1 MSTEIQPADCFM
13 RASHLA
19 KEVELIRREM
29 GRPTETRAPV
39 TVTGASPRECWFQA
53 LAVFRKSDRLCAEI
67 AGDPVASVP
76 YAPPI
81 DKVTPGDVLKV
92 IDAAG
97 RELAETKRALGISES
112 VDPPARDAAKTP
124 SDVFGTLA
132 TLDRQINLLLARS
145 FQPADC
151 YQQVSLAVAYAA
163 RLGAAP
169 GTSPFVRSKRP
180 ADCYERLAGCLQLA
194 RTLVKNA
201 GHAVIDR
208 PPVAG
213 DVNEVLPSDVYD
225 LATLVLGEVAFLHA
239 IRKDAPAPYPFEGN
253 EPGRKLPSHVW
264 QLAGVLEQQL
274 AALAH

>member
-1 MSTEIQPADCFM
+1 MSEIQPADCYV

-29 GRPTETRAPV
+29 GRPTETRPAV
-39 TVTGASPRECWFQA
+39 AVTGASPRECWFQA

-76 YAPPI
+76 YAPPLHQ
-81 DKVTPGDVLKV
+81 VTPGDVLKV
-92 IDAAG
+92 IEAAG

-112 VDPPARDAAKTP
+112 ADPPARDASKTP
-124 SDVFGTLA
+124 SDVFGMLA
-132 TLDRQINLLLARS
+132 TVDRQINLLLARS

-163 RLGAAP
+163 RLGAMP
-169 GTSPFVRSKRP
+169 KDSPFVRGKRP
-180 ADCYERLAGCLQLA
+180 ADCYERLGASLELA
-194 RTLVKNA
+194 RTLVKKA

-208 PPVAG
+208 APTPG
-213 DVNEVLPSDVYD
+213 DVNAVLPSDVYD
-225 LATLVLGEVAFLHA
+225 LATLVLGEIAFLHA
-239 IRKDAPAPYPFEGN
+239 VRQDAPAPYPFEGN

-264 QLAGVLEQQL
+264 QLAGVLEGQLQQL
-274 AALAH
+274 SR